1 MRSTSDG
8 IQCGTDDL
16 SVSLGTFALTI
27 PATSFRLS
35 SGGYCQFQATNLQAV
50 IKPASTGYT
59 LQIEGSGPSIA
70 APVPVTVL
78 FGNDEGSATVSTTL
92 N

>member
-1 MRSTSDG
+1 
-8 IQCGTDDL
+8 
-16 SVSLGTFALTI
+16 
-27 PATSFRLS
+27 
-35 SGGYCQFQATNLQAV
+35 LQAV